1 MSVRVGEHDLDNDP
15 DCLDGVCAD
24 SPQEMD
30 VEKVIFHPSYGK
42 PKPFQND
49 IAVIK
54 LSKEVEI
61 NDYVS
66 LVCLPYMDDQDNYA
80 TNRWVL
86 LYSAFITTSRR
97 YIKEEAQIQSN
108 FIKQLLFLFLL
119 LDLVVPPSFKQQGF
133 EKIDTIDK
141 SFKSLVIRICIINI
155 YKIII

>member
-1 MSVRVGEHDLDNDP
+1 MTMSVLFAYHTWT
-15 DCLDGVCAD
+15 
-24 SPQEMD
+24 
-30 VEKVIFHPSYGK
+30 
-42 PKPFQND
+42 
-49 IAVIK
+49 IK
-54 LSKEVEI
+54 I
-61 NDYVS
+61 IM
-66 LVCLPYMDDQDNYA
+66 LP
-80 TNRWVL
+80 TGGFL
-86 LYSAFITTSRR
+86 LYAAFITTSRR